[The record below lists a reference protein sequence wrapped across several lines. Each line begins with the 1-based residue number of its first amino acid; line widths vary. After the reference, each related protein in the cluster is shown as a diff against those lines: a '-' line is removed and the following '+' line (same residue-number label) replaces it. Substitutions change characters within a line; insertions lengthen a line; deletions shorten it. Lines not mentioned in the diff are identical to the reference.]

1 MYCEKLN
8 EAKYVYMEVCDFFIF
23 ILPANTVES
32 NEFKN
37 ILKHQH
43 RPFKV

>member
-1 MYCEKLN
+1 MYSKKLN
-8 EAKYVYMEVCDFFIF
+8 EAQYVCIEVCDWVF

-37 ILKHQH
+37 VLKHQH